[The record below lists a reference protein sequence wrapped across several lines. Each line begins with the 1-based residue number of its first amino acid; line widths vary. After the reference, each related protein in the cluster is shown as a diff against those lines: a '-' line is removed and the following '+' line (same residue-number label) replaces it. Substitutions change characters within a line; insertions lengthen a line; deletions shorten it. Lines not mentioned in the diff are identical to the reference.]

1 MSLRALAKSR
11 VVPDSI
17 STSRI
22 GVRGGLA
29 SAPVATEMGRTPDV
43 EAMGGGE
50 VAPRRPEACW
60 REGEMSDRTISGND
74 PPSGLNRSSPEG
86 LGRLGREP
94 PARAAPRVRLRR

>member
-1 MSLRALAKSR
+1 MSLRALARSR
-11 VVPDSI
+11 VIPDSI
-17 STSRI
+17 STSRM

-60 REGEMSDRTISGND
+60 REGEMS
-74 PPSGLNRSSPEG
+74 E
-86 LGRLGREP
+86 
-94 PARAAPRVRLRR
+94 